1 MMKKLA
7 FLLFA
12 VSIFAACSTKGPK
25 IVEINGKID
34 NLDATFALLMS
45 KGITDTIHIESDG
58 TFSKS
63 FKISDPTYYTL
74 RAGRISNNIFV
85 LPGDVLTFKLD
96 IKQAADGPTF
106 EGINAN
112 INYYLIEVNKTFRA
126 FSQNIPALYSQPK
139 EEFMNDIDSLKILVH
154 EQLTNSGI
162 ENKQFIELEKARINY
177 RLLSLTYDYPSYNAR
192 ISGNQ
197 FVYNAEDY
205 EFLNE
210 VSFNNVKHLLIS
222 EYASLI
228 NKHIQVN
235 YYNAISA
242 DEHKGKSD
250 FERNLILFDM
260 VDSLVTDQT
269 IRDYLK
275 QISTLEAVQ
284 WSSLEIGKN
293 VAEHYIANVKTD
305 AYKVIVENALAKRML
320 LAPGQPAPAFT
331 LTDINGQ
338 TVSLSDFRGQLVYL
352 DFWASW
358 CGPCRRQIPH
368 LKKMKEAYAN
378 KPVAFVMISLDDD
391 KDAWLKAVN
400 DESLTGTM
408 LHAEKAWSSDVAQQ
422 YQIKGVP
429 TFVLIDGE
437 GNLIEYNSPRPS
449 DPEAS
454 LLIDKHLKS
463 L

>member
-1 MMKKLA
+1 MKRLA
-7 FLLFA
+7 FLIFA
-12 VSIFAACSTKGPK
+12 VSIFASCSTKGPK
-25 IVEINGKID
+25 MVEINGKID
-34 NLDATFALLMS
+34 NLDASFALLMS
-45 KGITDTIHIESDG
+45 KGITDTINIESDG
-58 TFSKS
+58 TFSKK
-63 FKISDPTYYTL
+63 FEISEPTYYTL

-85 LPGDVLTFKLD
+85 LPGDILTFNLD

-106 EGINAN
+106 EGKNAN
-112 INYYLIEVNKTFRA
+112 INNYILDVNKTFRT
-126 FSQNIPALYSQPK
+126 FSQNIVELYSQA
-139 EEFMNDIDSLKILVH
+139 EEGFKSDIDSLKTLVH
-154 EQLTNSGI
+154 DQLVNSGI
-162 ENKQFIELEKARINY
+162 ENKKFLELEKARINY
-177 RLLSLTYDYPSYNAR
+177 RILSLVYDYPSYNAR

-197 FVYNAEDY
+197 FVFIPENY
-205 EFLNE
+205 EFMNE
-210 VSFNNVKHLLIS
+210 VDFNKVKHIHIS
-222 EYASLI
+222 EYTSLI
-228 NKHIQVN
+228 NKHLQQN
-235 YYNAISA
+235 YYSAISS

-260 VDSLVTDQT
+260 VDSMVTDQT
-269 IRDYLK
+269 LRDYLK

-305 AYKVIVENALAKRML
+305 AYKAIVESALAKRML
-320 LAPGQPAPAFT
+320 LAPGQSAPSFT
-331 LTDINGQ
+331 LTDINGE

-391 KDAWLKAVN
+391 KDAWIKAVN

-437 GNLIEYNSPRPS
+437 GKLIEYNSPRPS
-449 DPEAS
+449 DPEAT
-454 LLIDKHLKS
+454 LLIDKHLK
-463 L
+463 LL